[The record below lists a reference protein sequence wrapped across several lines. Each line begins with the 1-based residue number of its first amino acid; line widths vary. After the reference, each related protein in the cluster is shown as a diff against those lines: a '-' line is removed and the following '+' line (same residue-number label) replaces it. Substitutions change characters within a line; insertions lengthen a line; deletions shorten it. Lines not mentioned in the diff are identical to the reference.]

1 MNSIYYHCFKNKDYW
16 FQQVWVHVL
25 CKVLC
30 KFLQDRTKVMCSNA
44 YDFFN
49 IEILFESYILTTY
62 QLYKQLQNKQKN
74 VIHILFPTL

>member
-1 MNSIYYHCFKNKDYW
+1 
-16 FQQVWVHVL
+16 
-25 CKVLC
+25 
-30 KFLQDRTKVMCSNA
+30 MCSNA

-74 VIHILFPTL
+74 VIYILFPTL